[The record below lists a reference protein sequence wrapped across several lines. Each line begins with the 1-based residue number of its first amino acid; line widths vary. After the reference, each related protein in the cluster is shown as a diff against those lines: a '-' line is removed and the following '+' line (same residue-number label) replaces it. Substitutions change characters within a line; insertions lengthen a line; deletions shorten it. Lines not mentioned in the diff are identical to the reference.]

1 MKLRLLLCVA
11 MCLFGGLAAAQ
22 MAAPGAPPHVDGT
35 GEAVIERSPDTLRL
49 SMQLMAKNM
58 QIKQCLSHLKD
69 RGEAA
74 RTQLVSLGATKDSI
88 KIGSPRIDE
97 TQATYRK
104 QMEMM
109 MAQQMRQRGKKKKAE
124 LVFPTVIAAQLTAE
138 WPLSGKSVDEILI
151 LSHDLSEKIKAADLS
166 GSKKSEKLLPEE
178 EEVMEE
184 SDAMSNYQRYNQG
197 NEKPGEPVFLFV
209 STIPADVQEKACA
222 DAFRKAKANATRLAK
237 SADASL
243 GRLLSLRKDDSFN
256 GFDMENFRGDG
267 AEYAQYVA
275 LSRQSG
281 KLRPDASEAV
291 GPTPDKIEHRVR
303 VVVSFELR
311 AK

>member
-1 MKLRLLLCVA
+1 MKLRLLLCVIA
-11 MCLFGGLAAAQ
+11 CLSTKLAAAQ
-22 MAAPGAPPHVDGT
+22 TPVPDSLPHVDGT

-49 SMQLMAKNM
+49 SMQLMSKSM
-58 QIKQCLSHLKD
+58 QIKQCLSQLKE
-69 RGEAA
+69 RSEAA
-74 RTQLVSLGATKDSI
+74 RTQLVALGAKKDTV

-124 LVFPTVIAAQLTAE
+124 IVFPTVIAAQLTAE

-184 SDAMSNYQRYNQG
+184 SEAASQFSRYNQG
-197 NEKPGEPVFLFV
+197 NEKPGEPVFLYV
-209 STIPADVQEKACA
+209 STIPAEIQEKGFA
-222 DAFRKAKANATRLAK
+222 DAFQKAKTNAAGLAK

-243 GRLLSLRKDDSFN
+243 GRLLSLRKDETFSPFDS
-256 GFDMENFRGDG
+256 ENLRGYG
-267 AEYAQYVA
+267 GEYGQYMA
-275 LSRQSG
+275 LARMSG
-281 KLRPDASEAV
+281 NMRSSATEAV
-291 GPTPDKIEHRVR
+291 GPTPDKTEHRIKVAAT
-303 VVVSFELR
+303 FELR